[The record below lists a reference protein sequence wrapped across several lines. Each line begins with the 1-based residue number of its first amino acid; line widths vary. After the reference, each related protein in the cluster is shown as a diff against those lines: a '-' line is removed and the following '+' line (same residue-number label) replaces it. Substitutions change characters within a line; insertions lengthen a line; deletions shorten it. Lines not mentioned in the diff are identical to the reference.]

1 MSIHVM
7 TPGDLEWT
15 LQSRLNAIQGQ
26 RSHPRAASIRA
37 RRGSARG
44 RISAIAAV
52 LMVGALIVVG
62 TATMFANEELEEHL
76 CNPADVNAE
85 IVADGFTCTYLF
97 NKGQGTDDPPI
108 GELYVKRDAADNL
121 ILVTDMYTVPD
132 TGHVDPKLCV
142 DDDNDPINI
151 SVDDP
156 NNPDKSCLGGTA
168 ADVISEGDPLK
179 PAADAPEEGAGLYE
193 VMIEDLVEGTYN
205 GFGMFDVFVDGY
217 TEFSLH
223 FNQGEFST
231 EAFFQADPPGTKSGT
246 KFNDL
251 DGDGDLTD
259 GVPLEAWTINAYAD
273 DDANGILSAPEYA
286 AGAAATDDT
295 DVAGDY
301 ELTLAP
307 GDYIVCEVLTAG
319 WLQTYPTA
327 AHEEAA
333 DCTTESGATDL
344 GPVGYAIS
352 IASGDQLVDN
362 DFGNFELVTKSGTKF
377 NDVNG
382 DGDLTDGVGL
392 PGWTINLYL
401 DEGDGV
407 PGAGDTL
414 ADSAITDAD
423 GDYEFTDLG
432 PGTYF
437 VCEASMAGWAQTF
450 PNVVGGE
457 VIDTC
462 DDIAGNEPFGYTFT
476 TASGIDLVDNDFG
489 NFELVTKSGTKFN
502 DLDGDGDLTDGVP
515 LEAWTI
521 NAYADDDANGI
532 LSAPEYAAGAAA
544 TDDTDVAG
552 DYELTLAPG
561 DYIVCEVLTAGW
573 LQTYPTAAHEE
584 AADCTT
590 ESGATDLGPVGY
602 AISIASGDQLVDN
615 DFGNFELVTKSGTK
629 FNDVNGDGDLT
640 DGVGLPGWT
649 INLYLDEGD
658 GVPGAGDTLADSA
671 ITDADGD
678 YEFTDLGPGTYFVCE
693 ASMAGWA
700 QTFPNVVGGE
710 VIDTCDDIAGN
721 EPFGYTFTTASGID
735 LVDND
740 FGNFELF
747 EGCTPGF
754 WKVPQHHDSWVATGF
769 TTGQTL
775 ESVFDVPDSLGLDER
790 TLLQALSFKG
800 GSTIDGA
807 AEILLRAAV
816 AAVLNASHPDV
827 NYEFTLAEVIADVNA
842 ALASGDRATIL
853 ALASELDAAN
863 NAGCALS

>member
-1 MSIHVM
+1 MSSHVM

-489 NFELVTKSGTKFN
+489 NFEL
-502 DLDGDGDLTDGVP
+502 
-515 LEAWTI
+515 
-521 NAYADDDANGI
+521 
-532 LSAPEYAAGAAA
+532 
-544 TDDTDVAG
+544 
-552 DYELTLAPG
+552 
-561 DYIVCEVLTAGW
+561 
-573 LQTYPTAAHEE
+573 
-584 AADCTT
+584 
-590 ESGATDLGPVGY
+590 
-602 AISIASGDQLVDN
+602 
-615 DFGNFELVTKSGTK
+615 
-629 FNDVNGDGDLT
+629 
-640 DGVGLPGWT
+640 
-649 INLYLDEGD
+649 
-658 GVPGAGDTLADSA
+658 
-671 ITDADGD
+671 
-678 YEFTDLGPGTYFVCE
+678 
-693 ASMAGWA
+693 
-700 QTFPNVVGGE
+700 
-710 VIDTCDDIAGN
+710 
-721 EPFGYTFTTASGID
+721 
-735 LVDND
+735 
-740 FGNFELF
+740 F